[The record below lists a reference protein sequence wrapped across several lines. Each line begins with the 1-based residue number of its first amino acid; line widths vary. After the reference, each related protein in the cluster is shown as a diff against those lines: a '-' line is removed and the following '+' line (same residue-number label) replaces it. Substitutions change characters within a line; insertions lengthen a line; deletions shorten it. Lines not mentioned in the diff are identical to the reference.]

1 MKFGY
6 ARVSTEE
13 QHLENQINWLIEQG
27 VDRKNIF
34 VDEISGTTSPYERD
48 GFKSLLNAKI
58 RQGDDLYVFK
68 LDRLGRKANVV
79 EEMVREL
86 LNDGIILHSKD
97 LPDIPANDKYGMGK
111 LLLNVMLSVLTFQAE
126 TERLYML
133 ERQRVGIERA
143 KKEGRYKGKKVKYS
157 KDSDNLQGRV
167 IYEKVVEVLKNG
179 GTIRGTAK
187 KYGLGMKTVQRIK
200 NEIKRESEE

>member
-48 GFKSLLNAKI
+48 GFKNLLNAKI

-133 ERQRVGIERA
+133 ERQRVGCLLYTSPSPR
-143 KKEGRYKGKKVKYS
+143 
-157 KDSDNLQGRV
+157 D
-167 IYEKVVEVLKNG
+167 
-179 GTIRGTAK
+179 
-187 KYGLGMKTVQRIK
+187 
-200 NEIKRESEE
+200 

>member
-167 IYEKVVEVLKNG
+167 IYEKVV
-179 GTIRGTAK
+179 
-187 KYGLGMKTVQRIK
+187 
-200 NEIKRESEE
+200 

>member
-200 NEIKRESEE
+200 NEIKRESE

>member
-13 QHLENQINWLIEQG
+13 QHLENQIRWLEEQG
-27 VDRKNIF
+27 VEKKNIF
-34 VDEISGTTSPYERD
+34 VDEVSGTTSPYERE
-48 GFKSLLNAKI
+48 GFKQLLKAKI
-58 RQGDDLYVFK
+58 REGDDLYVFK
-68 LDRLGRKANVV
+68 LDRLGRKAQVV
-79 EEMVREL
+79 EQMVREFL
-86 LNDGIILHSKD
+86 DEGIRLHSKD
-97 LPDIPANDKYGMGK
+97 LPNVPTDDDYGIGELVLK
-111 LLLNVMLSVLTFQAE
+111 VMLSVLTFQAE

-143 KKEGRYKGKKVKYS
+143 KQEGRYKGKKVKYS
-157 KDSDNLQGRV
+157 KDSDNPQGRV
-167 IYEKVVEVLKNG
+167 IYEKVVEALKNG

-200 NEIKRESEE
+200 NELKQK

>member
-1 MKFGY
+1 
-6 ARVSTEE
+6 
-13 QHLENQINWLIEQG
+13 
-27 VDRKNIF
+27 
-34 VDEISGTTSPYERD
+34 
-48 GFKSLLNAKI
+48 
-58 RQGDDLYVFK
+58 
-68 LDRLGRKANVV
+68 
-79 EEMVREL
+79 
-86 LNDGIILHSKD
+86 
-97 LPDIPANDKYGMGK
+97 MGK

-200 NEIKRESEE
+200 NEIKRESE

>member
-79 EEMVREL
+79 EEIVREL

-157 KDSDNLQGRV
+157 KDSDNPQGRV

>member
-13 QHLENQINWLIEQG
+13 QHLENQIQWLKSQG
-27 VDRKNIF
+27 VESKNIF
-34 VDEISGTTSPYERD
+34 VDEVSGTTSPYERE
-48 GFKSLLNAKI
+48 GFKQLLKAKI
-58 RQGDDLYVFK
+58 RAGDDLYVFK

-79 EEMVREL
+79 EQMVREL
-86 LNDGIILHSKD
+86 IDEGIRLHSKD
-97 LPDIPANDKYGMGK
+97 LPNIPTNDDYGIGELVMK
-111 LLLNVMLSVLTFQAE
+111 VMLSVLTFQAE

-143 KKEGRYKGKKVKYS
+143 KKDGKYKGKQVKYS
-157 KDSDNLQGRV
+157 ADSDNPQGRI
-167 IYEKVVEVLKNG
+167 IYGQVVEELKNG

-187 KYGLGMKTVQRIK
+187 KYGLGIKTVQRIK
-200 NEIKRESEE
+200 NEIKSNEVL

>member
-157 KDSDNLQGRV
+157 KDSYNPQGRV